1 MREEFEQRFAEQ
13 CNIIYAEGTTFSGSA
28 VFAALL
34 EIEKLAT
41 RIGEDSFE
49 RARVLAVM
57 SEVQRRR
64 QEWEDAVAFAQR
76 SLAIQRVSGAL
87 PDPQLFDLHYAVA
100 NAAEATADFNT
111 AVTHYRDAV
120 RLMATKPGLAEA
132 QRLGIRQSFGRC
144 LHEIGADD
152 EARAVNRSLVADAER
167 ELGAED
173 ARLTGVLNN
182 LAQNEY
188 KLGNF
193 TAAERYLH
201 RRLQLSR
208 DAKKLDIEL
217 DTLFQL
223 GVLAFEQGRVDE
235 ARRFMVERLEIAR
248 ARGDRFDVKAA
259 EESNA
264 ELDRRITAAS
274 APGP

>member
-1 MREEFEQRFAEQ
+1 MQQEFARRLAEQRSIA
-13 CNIIYAEGTTFSGSA
+13 YAEDTTFSGSA
-28 VFAALL
+28 VFAALA
-34 EIEKLAT
+34 EIEQLG
-41 RIGEDSFE
+41 RQIDENSRE
-49 RARVLAVM
+49 RAEVLALM

-64 QEWEDAVAFAQR
+64 HEWEEAISLAQQ
-76 SLAIQRVSGAL
+76 SLAIQQRSGAL
-87 PDPQLFDLHYAVA
+87 SEPQLFDLHYAIA
-100 NAAEATADFNT
+100 DGAQATGDFDT
-111 AVTHYRDAV
+111 AVSHYRQAV
-120 RLMATKPGLAEA
+120 GLMATKPGLTEA
-132 QRLGIRQSFGRC
+132 QRLGVRQSLGRC
-144 LHEIGADD
+144 LHEIAAYD
-152 EARAVNRSLVADAER
+152 EALSVNRSIVADAER
-167 ELGAED
+167 EFGAED

-193 TAAERYLH
+193 AAGEGYLH

-223 GVLAFEQGRVDE
+223 GVLAFEQGHVDK

-248 ARGDRFDVKAA
+248 ARGNRFDVKAA

-274 APGP
+274 AARP